1 LQTSKKT
8 HQGVLPQPPA
18 LESVSADKAGVA
30 TKRDA
35 DVKTGLQHG
44 RGETAN
50 IGSVTVGTQKP
61 SKGNLAPLTGRVF
74 VLDKNKKPLA
84 PTTTVRATQL
94 LKSGRAVVHRKIPLV
109 IRLKDVK
116 ASELEV
122 TKVNLNIDPGSV
134 HTGLAIYTEVDGVRK
149 GLWLGELIHRGLQI
163 KLNLHSRAALRR
175 GRRSRNLRYR
185 KPRWNNRARRPL
197 PGLDR
202 WLPPSISHRVISTLN
217 WVKRL
222 SKWVPIETICIEDVK
237 FDMQL
242 LTNPNISGIEYQQ
255 GTLFGYE
262 LREYL
267 LEKFDRKCVYCGK
280 ENVPLNIEHIVP
292 KSKGGTDKVS
302 NLAITCIACN
312 QKKSDKPLEVFL
324 AKKPELIAKIK
335 RQLKAP
341 LRDAAA
347 VNSTRGVLVR
357 ALQKQGFEVKNGSGG
372 LTKYNRTQFSV
383 PKTHAL
389 DALCVGNMN
398 GVTGWPAQTLE
409 IKSTG
414 RGSYARTR
422 SDKFGFPR
430 LKLTRQKQHFGF
442 ITGDIVKANVSKGKK
457 AGTYFGK
464 VAVREKGYF
473 NITTRDLTVQ
483 GISCKDCQLFQRSD
497 GYSYQLGCTYVSS

>member
-1 LQTSKKT
+1 M
-8 HQGVLPQPPA
+8 LPQSQA
-18 LESVSADKAGVA
+18 LELVSADKAGVA
-30 TKRDA
+30 TKRGA

-44 RGETAN
+44 RGETASN
-50 IGSVTVGTQKP
+50 GSVTVETQKP

-74 VLDKNKKPLA
+74 VLDKNKEPLA
-84 PTTTVRATQL
+84 PTTPVRATQL
-94 LKSGRAVVHRKIPLV
+94 LKSGRAVVHHKIPLV

-122 TKVNLNIDPGSV
+122 TKVDLNIDPGSV
-134 HTGLAIYTEVDGVRK
+134 HTGLAIYIEENGVRK
-149 GLWLGELIHRGLQI
+149 GLWLAELIHRGLQI

-185 KPRWNNRARRPL
+185 KPRWNNRARHPL
-197 PGLDR
+197 QGLDR
-202 WLPPSISHRVISTLN
+202 WLPPSIAHRVISTLN
-217 WVKRL
+217 WVKLL
-222 SKWVPIETICIEDVK
+222 SKWVPIRAICIEDVK
-237 FDMQL
+237 FDIQL
-242 LTNPNISGIEYQQ
+242 LNNPNISGIEYQQ

-267 LEKFDRKCVYCGK
+267 LEKFGRKCIYCGK

-302 NLAITCIACN
+302 NLAIACIPCN

-335 RQLKAP
+335 KQLKAP

-357 ALQKQGFEVKNGSGG
+357 ALRNQGFEVKTGSGG
-372 LTKYNRTQFSV
+372 LTKYNRTQFGV
-383 PKTHAL
+383 PKTHAI

-398 GVTGWPAQTLE
+398 GVVGLPTQTLE

-422 SDKFGFPR
+422 SDKYGFPR

-442 ITGDIVKANVSKGKK
+442 ITGDIVKANVTKGRK
-457 AGTYFGK
+457 AGSYFGK
-464 VAVREKGYF
+464 VAVRSRGIF
-473 NITTRDLTVQ
+473 NINTSSGIVSDINHRDFTL
-483 GISCKDCQLFQRSD
+483 LQRGN
-497 GYSYQLGCTYVSS
+497 GYAYQSKATL